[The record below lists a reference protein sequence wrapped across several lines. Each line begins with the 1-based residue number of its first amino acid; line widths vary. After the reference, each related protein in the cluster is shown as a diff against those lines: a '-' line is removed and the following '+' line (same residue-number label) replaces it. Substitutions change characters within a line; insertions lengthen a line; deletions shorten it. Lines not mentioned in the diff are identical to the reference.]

1 MAGPKD
7 NQSVAEL
14 VALALTQDPENQDY
28 WDTVYLLQ
36 YRGTSEVFEIA
47 KQLCQ
52 SDNARD
58 RELGADLLGQG
69 LVWDKNF
76 PAEKVPI
83 LLRMLTPE
91 EDPNVLSA
99 AISALGRIG
108 APERIEPLI
117 RLVDHPDH
125 EVRYHLA
132 ISLSQTDDAR
142 AIEALISLSTD
153 IDSHVRDWA
162 TFGLGS
168 QTDLDTPAL
177 REALFARIA
186 DTDYNTRCEALV
198 GLAKRKD
205 ERVLE
210 PLVQELHNESQG
222 LLVLE
227 AASEF
232 SDPRLCPALLKLKAK
247 WLGDEDSHAHALE
260 EALLSCRCIS
270 QEAEY
275 PS

>member
-1 MAGPKD
+1 MVGPND
-7 NQSVAEL
+7 SQSVAEL

-36 YRGTSEVFEIA
+36 SYATLEVFETA

-69 LVWDKNF
+69 LVRDKNF

-83 LLRMLTPE
+83 LLQILATE

-99 AISALGRIG
+99 TISALGRIG
-108 APERIEPLI
+108 TPERIDPLLK
-117 RLVDHPDH
+117 LVDHLDH

-142 AIEALISLSTD
+142 AIEGLIALSTD
-153 IDSHVRDWA
+153 PDSHVRDWA
-162 TFGLGS
+162 MFGLGS
-168 QTDLDTPAL
+168 QTDVDTPAL
-177 REALFARIA
+177 REALLARIT

-198 GLAKRKD
+198 GLAKRND
-205 ERVLE
+205 PRVLE
-210 PLVQELHNESQG
+210 PLIHELQSDSLG
-222 LLVLE
+222 LMVLE
-227 AASEF
+227 AASQYAD
-232 SDPRLCPALLKLKAK
+232 SRLCPVLLKLKEK
-247 WLGDEDSHAHALE
+247 WLGDEDSHTVSLQDALV
-260 EALLSCRCIS
+260 SCGCIS
-270 QEAEY
+270 QEASY